1 MYTSTVVSFVCL
13 FMASIEAIVIPTT
26 NQMRIFV
33 ENIENVENV
42 VAYIGVSG
50 VNLGCVVSD
59 DNFPAK
65 SEIFSNTGIANCWNW
80 SESVTNLEVT
90 WGDFDWISL
99 YRGSDCHSS
108 DNVTYL
114 KDDID
119 LADGQSCH
127 STDVVRGRE
136 FVNLLSSGSI
146 LFGRGSA
153 PPSDI
158 LMLPKATLSVDSVVN
173 RLEMLRNGE
182 L

>member
-1 MYTSTVVSFVCL
+1 MYTLTVVSFLCL
-13 FMASIEAIVIPTT
+13 FITAIEAIVIPAAD
-26 NQMRIFV
+26 QMRIFV
-33 ENIENVENV
+33 ENVENVENV

-50 VNLGCVVSD
+50 VNLGCVISD

-65 SEIFSNTGIANCWNW
+65 SEISSNTGIANCWNW

-99 YRGSDCHSS
+99 YRGSDCNSS
-108 DNVTYL
+108 DNIIYL
-114 KDDID
+114 KDNID
-119 LADGQSCH
+119 LVDRQSCH

-136 FVNLLSSGSI
+136 FVNSLSSGSI

-153 PPSDI
+153 PLSDM
-158 LMLPKATLSVDSVVN
+158 LVLPKATPSVDSVVN

>member
-1 MYTSTVVSFVCL
+1 MYTSTVVSFIFL
-13 FMASIEAIVIPTT
+13 FMITTEAIVIPAAD
-26 NQMRIFV
+26 QMTIFV
-33 ENIENVENV
+33 ENVENVENV

-50 VNLGCVVSD
+50 VNLGCVISD

-65 SEIFSNTGIANCWNW
+65 SEIYSNTGTANCWNW
-80 SESVTNLEVT
+80 SESVTDLEVT

-99 YRGSDCHSS
+99 YRGSDCNSS
-108 DNVTYL
+108 EKTTYL

-119 LADGQSCH
+119 IVDGQSCH
-127 STDVVRGRE
+127 STDMVRGRE
-136 FVNLLSSGSI
+136 FVNSLSSGSI

-153 PPSDI
+153 PLSD
-158 LMLPKATLSVDSVVN
+158 MFVLPKATPSVKSVAN